1 MKLKVVRNFL
11 LVASAF
17 CASTFAHAGSYSF
30 EFLSNDSSYQVD
42 GIFTTDDV
50 LNVLNG
56 YKILDIS
63 GTVSGPVGGTITA
76 LVPNL
81 NSPGTNATPVINGW
95 YITFDNNLFPNASPV
110 LNSFGVAFYTAGG
123 ATWNIFSS
131 GDQYELFTNAIPGN
145 VDKIGALS
153 VTAVPEPESYAMMLA
168 GLALMGTIVR
178 RRKIKT
184 A

>member
-1 MKLKVVRNFL
+1 MKLKAIRNLL
-11 LVASAF
+11 LVASAL

-50 LNVLNG
+50 LNALNG
-56 YKILDIS
+56 YDILGVS
-63 GTVSGPVGGTITA
+63 GTVYGPVGGAITT
-76 LVPNL
+76 LVPNP
-81 NSPGTNATPVINGW
+81 NSPGSSATPSINGW
-95 YITFDNNLFPNASPV
+95 YITFDNNLFPNAAPV

-131 GDQYELFTNAIPGN
+131 GNQYELFTNAIPGN
-145 VDKIGALS
+145 VDKLGALA

-168 GLALMGTIVR
+168 GLAVMGAIAR
-178 RRKIKT
+178 RRKGKV

>member
-1 MKLKVVRNFL
+1 M
-11 LVASAF
+11 
-17 CASTFAHAGSYSF
+17 
-30 EFLSNDSSYQVD
+30 LSIPWVEMHY
-42 GIFTTDDV
+42 TTDDWATSRV
-50 LNVLNG
+50 C
-56 YKILDIS
+56 KSSD
-63 GTVSGPVGGTITA
+63 
-76 LVPNL
+76 VP
-81 NSPGTNATPVINGW
+81 SPVINGW

-110 LNSFGVAFYTAGG
+110 LNTFGVAFYTAGG

-131 GDQYELFTNAIPGN
+131 GNQYELFTNSIPGN

-178 RRKIKT
+178 RRKSKT